1 MAVAGGHCEHSPVG
15 GGLDTI
21 RLAQPLPGR
30 WHAHQVHPC
39 PAWKCPRLPC
49 RGLTSRHLPPT
60 PLPLARSVSYELER
74 HSRSLFL
81 NQREA
86 LQASAAKAKLQ
97 LEIANRDLDAKRA
110 MVRHISHE
118 IRTPLNITA
127 IGMDTML
134 RALQKLPPT
143 KTVSFLR
150 ETIGSCRVACDDALT
165 IVSDLLDFEK
175 LAAGM
180 FTLEKVLTSLVQWVG
195 ELLKP
200 FRVSALSKG
209 VTLEFVHPDAE
220 AGQPAPVVA
229 DIDPLKMA
237 TVVRNLLSNAIKF
250 SDTG

>member
-1 MAVAGGHCEHSPVG
+1 MEIIGRDLEAKVISLDEKTVAR
-15 GGLDTI
+15 TT
-21 RLAQPLPGR
+21 
-30 WHAHQVHPC
+30 AH
-39 PAWKCPRLPC
+39 
-49 RGLTSRHLPPT
+49 T
-60 PLPLARSVSYELER
+60 PLHSYPIPSCI
-74 HSRSLFL
+74 HP
-81 NQREA
+81 
-86 LQASAAKAKLQ
+86 
-97 LEIANRDLDAKRA
+97 KRA

-200 FRVSALSKG
+200 FRVSAHSKG